1 MTTTGRAREE
11 LTLLVISEPPL
22 SSEDLDSWRA
32 GVSDR
37 VAVRCVPVADAAEAR
52 AILEASAVSLT
63 DAALL
68 GVVRVDRTA
77 AVVGTA
83 PILDGIVRQVADGR
97 TSIAWAQGRLRSGG
111 DAAGDLV
118 GALLDDDMLPA
129 AVAPS
134 RLWRTALDSAR
145 GLSDAALTA
154 RLFSAM
160 DSFVMID
167 PAQHDGPRARRALS
181 TGDVVT
187 GGRDVADLVTLM
199 HTALELGRLAVP
211 GWAEHA
217 PGVCDRL
224 LRGALRSPHL
234 DREQLAD
241 GLRALTSDFDPGD
254 DRLYSERNREI
265 LQTIRAGDRDALVEA
280 LRTRLLVV
288 GHDLKFI
295 DFMYDYLPGSVA
307 VREDRW
313 LGEKRH
319 DAEASRQLAAWADVI
334 WVEWLA
340 HSALW
345 YSRVVRDDQVLIVR
359 QHRYELLRDVGEQI
373 DYRRV
378 SAVIAIAVHTLEGVH
393 ERFAVPRDK
402 LRLVPNIY
410 EADRYTIADP
420 EDEGRQFRIALVGSI
435 PRLKGLH
442 RAIEVLEHLRGI
454 DERYTLTI
462 FGRRPEELPWV
473 RSNHDEAAYFDACD
487 QYLRTSGLE
496 SAVQYAGWVDI
507 RKELHRYGYVL
518 STSDLEGSHVSPG
531 EAYLTGNLGVY
542 LRWRGS
548 EYIYPEEFGF
558 ESPDELARY
567 IASEPL
573 RSGEVRAAIRAT
585 ATRLAEEQGVSAFL
599 ASVQAIVHERPL

>member
-1 MTTTGRAREE
+1 MTTTAHAREE
-11 LTLLVISEPPL
+11 LTLLLISEPPL
-22 SSEDLDSWRA
+22 SNADVDTWRA
-32 GVSDR
+32 AVSDR
-37 VAVRCVPVADAAEAR
+37 VAVRCVPVAGAVEAR
-52 AILEASAVSLT
+52 AALESSAVSMR

-68 GVVRVDRTA
+68 GVVRLDRTA
-77 AVVGTA
+77 AVIGTA
-83 PILDGIVRQVADGR
+83 PILDSIIRQVADGR
-97 TSIAWAQGRLRSGG
+97 TSIAWAQDRLRSGD
-111 DAAGDLV
+111 DAASNLV
-118 GALLDDDMLPA
+118 GALLDDDMLPV
-129 AVAPS
+129 AVAPG
-134 RLWRTALDSAR
+134 RLWRSALDAAR
-145 GLSDAALTA
+145 GLPDAALTT

-167 PAQHDGPRARRALS
+167 PAQHDAPRARRALS
-181 TGDVVT
+181 TADVVA
-187 GGRDVADLVTLM
+187 GGRDAADFVALM
-199 HTALELGRLAVP
+199 RTALELGRLAVP

-217 PGVCDRL
+217 QGVCDRL
-224 LRGALRSPHL
+224 LRSALRSPRL

-241 GLRALTSDFDPGD
+241 GLQELADGFDPRD
-254 DRLYSERNREI
+254 DRAYSARNREI
-265 LQTIRAGDRDALVEA
+265 LEAIRGGERPALVET

-295 DFMYDYLPGSVA
+295 DFMYDYLPGSVE

-319 DAEASRQLAAWADVI
+319 DVEASRQLAAWADVI

-359 QHRYELLRDVGEQI
+359 QHRYELLREVGEQI

-378 SAVIAIAVHTLEGVH
+378 SAVIAIAVHTLEGVR
-393 ERFAVPRDK
+393 ERFEVPRDK

-442 RAIEVLEHLRGI
+442 RALDVLEHLRGI
-454 DERYTLTI
+454 DERYSLTI

-473 RSNHDEAAYFDACD
+473 RSNPDEAAYFDACD

-496 SAVQYAGWVDI
+496 SAVEYAGWVDI

-548 EYIYPEEFGF
+548 EYIYPERFGF
-558 ESPDELARY
+558 ESPAELAGY

-573 RSGEVRAAIRAT
+573 LNDEVQAAIRAT
-585 ATRLAEEQGVSAFL
+585 ASRLADEQGVSAFL